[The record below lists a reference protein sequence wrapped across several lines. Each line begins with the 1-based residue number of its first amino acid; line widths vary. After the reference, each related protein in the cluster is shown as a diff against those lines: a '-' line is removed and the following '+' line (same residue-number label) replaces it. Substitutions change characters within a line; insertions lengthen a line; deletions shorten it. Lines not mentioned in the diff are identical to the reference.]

1 MSFGK
6 NPHVA
11 KAENAEQKA
20 REARDEMAREQ
31 AWLEA
36 ARRWER
42 AAERETDDKRR
53 ALYLQKCE
61 DARARAT
68 QPAEAP
74 SDAVESE
81 PLEPSRAPLSTRPK
95 PKGSWLN

>member
-11 KAENAEQKA
+11 KAELAEQKA
-20 REARDEMAREQ
+20 RDARDEIAREQ

-42 AAERETDDKRR
+42 AAERETDAKRR
-53 ALYLQKCE
+53 QLYVEKGDQ
-61 DARARAT
+61 AREQAT
-68 QPAEAP
+68 QRAETSA
-74 SDAVESE
+74 AL
-81 PLEPSRAPLSTRPK
+81 LEVRKKHL
-95 PKGSWLN
+95 LN

>member
-11 KAENAEQKA
+11 KAEAAEQKA
-20 REARDEMAREQ
+20 RDARDEIAREQ

-36 ARRWER
+36 ARRWDR

-53 ALYLQKCE
+53 QLYLDKGE
-61 DARARAT
+61 HARTQAT
-68 QPAEAP
+68 QPADAGTAEANDTIAGP
-74 SDAVESE
+74 AKPM
-81 PLEPSRAPLSTRPK
+81 PLKAKKSF
-95 PKGSWLN
+95 LN

>member
-11 KAENAEQKA
+11 KAESAEQKA
-20 REARDEMAREQ
+20 RDARDDFAREQ

-42 AAERETDDKRR
+42 AAERETDAKRKQ
-53 ALYLQKCE
+53 LYTEKSEQ
-61 DARARAT
+61 AREQASS
-68 QPAEAP
+68 AEAP
-74 SDAVESE
+74 VDASADDPVMSD
-81 PLEPSRAPLSTRPK
+81 SRANKL
-95 PKGSWLN
+95 LN

>member
-11 KAENAEQKA
+11 KAESAEQKA
-20 REARDEMAREQ
+20 RDARDDFAREQ

-42 AAERETDDKRR
+42 AAERETDGKRKQ
-53 ALYLQKCE
+53 LYAEKSEQ
-61 DARARAT
+61 ARQQASSAEP
-68 QPAEAP
+68 PAEASADEP
-74 SDAVESE
+74 TASDSG
-81 PLEPSRAPLSTRPK
+81 PTKL
-95 PKGSWLN
+95 LN

>member
-11 KAENAEQKA
+11 KAEAAEQKA
-20 REARDEMAREQ
+20 REARDAMAREQ

-42 AAERETDDKRR
+42 AAERETDAKRR
-53 ALYLQKCE
+53 QLYVDKCE
-61 DARARAT
+61 QAREQAAQGDGDTDVVSRNVSSSVEAVVEAART
-68 QPAEAP
+68 D
-74 SDAVESE
+74 SKNK
-81 PLEPSRAPLSTRPK
+81 L
-95 PKGSWLN
+95 LN

>member
-20 REARDEMAREQ
+20 RDARDDLAREQ

-42 AAERETDDKRR
+42 AAERETDPKRR
-53 ALYLQKCE
+53 QLYLDKCE
-61 DARARAT
+61 QAREQVS
-68 QPAEAP
+68 QPAEAT
-74 SDAVESE
+74 SDAQDS
-81 PLEPSRAPLSTRPK
+81 PPKAKSTV
-95 PKGSWLN
+95 LN

>member
-11 KAENAEQKA
+11 KAETAEQKA
-20 REARDEMAREQ
+20 RDARDELAREQ

-42 AAERETDDKRR
+42 AAERETDAKRR
-53 ALYLQKCE
+53 QVYLDKCE
-61 DARARAT
+61 QAREQAA
-68 QPAEAP
+68 QPAPTNGAQGP
-74 SDAVESE
+74 V
-81 PLEPSRAPLSTRPK
+81 K
-95 PKGSWLN
+95 PKSTLLN